1 MLVSTFAALRTQG
14 VPTGG
19 LRQAAVLNFNGC
31 AKRSAG
37 GLPDHATQAFW
48 KEVIS
53 VRRTYRMK
61 TGHNIEDVLS
71 A

>member
-19 LRQAAVLNFNGC
+19 LRQAAALNFKGC
-31 AKRSAG
+31 SKRAVG
-37 GLPDHATQAFW
+37 GLPDQATEAFW
-48 KEVIS
+48 KEVVS